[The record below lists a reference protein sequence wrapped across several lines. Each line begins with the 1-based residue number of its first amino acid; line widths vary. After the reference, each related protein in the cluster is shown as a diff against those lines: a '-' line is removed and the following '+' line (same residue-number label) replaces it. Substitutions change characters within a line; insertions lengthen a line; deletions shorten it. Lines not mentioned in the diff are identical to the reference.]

1 MEKDNVT
8 YEHHHSNFIE
18 AKSQAMKLLGMLKGC
33 ITLNGEQV
41 DIDVGGVLAN
51 IGSPE
56 MQGVEK
62 FILKWV
68 VAKDSD
74 GNAIQLDKVD
84 VFNAHFNTHRSHYYP
99 LIIDGVLFHFSDFLP
114 DGVASKVNMPS
125 LVNLTA

>member
-1 MEKDNVT
+1 MEKDNIT

-18 AKSQAMKLLGMLKGC
+18 AKNQAMKLLGMLKGC

-41 DIDVGGVLAN
+41 DIDIGGVLAN

-62 FILKWV
+62 FIMKWV
-68 VAKDSD
+68 TAKDVE
-74 GNAIQLDKVD
+74 GNVIPLDKVD
-84 VFNAHFNTHRSHYYP
+84 VFNAHFNTYRYHYYP

>member
-1 MEKDNVT
+1 MEKDNIT
-8 YEHHHSNFIE
+8 YEHRHSNFVE
-18 AKSQAMKLLGMLKGC
+18 AKTHAMKLLGMLKGC
-33 ITLNGEQV
+33 IAINGEQV

-51 IGSPE
+51 IGSPD

-68 VAKDSD
+68 VAKDAD
-74 GNAIQLDKVD
+74 NNVIQLDKVD
-84 VFNAHFNTHRSHYYP
+84 VFNTHFNTYRSHYYP
-99 LIIDGVLFHFSDFLP
+99 LIVNGLIFHFADFLP

>member
-1 MEKDNVT
+1 RQMIIYRLWRMKTPSEKCP
-8 YEHHHSNFIE
+8 NFVVQN
-18 AKSQAMKLLGMLKGC
+18 S
-33 ITLNGEQV
+33 
-41 DIDVGGVLAN
+41 
-51 IGSPE
+51 SPE

-74 GNAIQLDKVD
+74 GNVIQLDKVD